1 MRERGCL
8 GFRGCVSGVCL
19 VFFFLCVCVCVG
31 ERERIRDEQRM
42 TREGDRTG
50 RYS

>member
-8 GFRGCVSGVCL
+8 GFRGYASGFC
-19 VFFFLCVCVCVG
+19 FFFSFFACVCVG